1 MTFAMLIPGGRPLTA
16 QEASLVGWLLE
27 HGSPDA
33 AAFLPQLFEAM
44 VVSRCTC
51 GCASIDF
58 AIWGAVSP
66 IKTGIEVLSDDQWQ
80 EADGSLCGVFVFA
93 RGGRLAGLEVWSV
106 DGQSTASSLPAIDQ
120 LRPLVTT
127 PTA

>member
-1 MTFAMLIPGGRPLTA
+1 MTSAMLIPGGRPLTA

-33 AAFLPQLFEAM
+33 AAFLPQLFEAR
-44 VVSRCTC
+44 VVSRCHC

-58 AIWGAVSP
+58 AIGAEVAP
-66 IKTGIEVLSDDQWQ
+66 VATGVQVLSDYEWV
-80 EADGSLCGVFVFA
+80 EADGSLFGVFVFA

-106 DGQSTASSLPAIDQ
+106 DGRSTASSLPAIDQ
-120 LRPLVTT
+120 LRPLVIT
-127 PTA
+127 PRA